1 MNFKTRC
8 FNNMNT
14 IFLVMLSVTL
24 HLNINKVLSEK
35 EVLYMN
41 IEIKNNEP
49 NIMYVQA
56 DGKLDLKT
64 AVEYGRKIKD
74 AVEDSDND
82 IKELILDF
90 SQITF
95 ISSLGLKIIL
105 DLHNFTQSKGCI
117 LKLKSVS
124 DILMN
129 AFKTVCFDNFLNF
142 E

>member
-1 MNFKTRC
+1 
-8 FNNMNT
+8 
-14 IFLVMLSVTL
+14 
-24 HLNINKVLSEK
+24 
-35 EVLYMN
+35 MN
-41 IEIKNNEP
+41 IVIKNNEP
-49 NIMYVQA
+49 NMMYVLA

-64 AVEYGRKIKD
+64 AVEYGRKVKD
-74 AVEDSDND
+74 AVEDSDTD

-95 ISSLGLKIIL
+95 ISSLGLKIVL
-105 DLHNFTQSKGCI
+105 DLHNYMKSRGSV

-129 AFKTVCFDNFLNF
+129 AFKTVCFDDFLVF